1 MRIKKLIFLF
11 PDLTCA
17 EMAKIVSDY
26 NSALAKVDAILEKL
40 AEISSLATPPSEVA
54 EFCSTAAADFVALK

>member
-1 MRIKKLIFLF
+1 MFLF

-26 NSALAKVDAILEKL
+26 NGALVKVDSILEKL
-40 AEISSLATPPSEVA
+40 AEISSLATPSSEVA
-54 EFCSTAAADFVALK
+54 EFCSTATADFAALK